1 MRRLPVTLVCAVFAA
16 FLFADFADAQLFR
29 RNIQR
34 TRTVQSGCPGGVCPT
49 ATATR
54 QAIVSRSSGHW
65 THPGTIDGHLQSAH
79 AAQLAQAGISISG
92 MTREQM
98 LDTHDALHE
107 GRSVKTFRAAAV
119 TQPAKSTQSVK
130 VQPTTAPKAVPVA
143 SECTFGLGE
152 VSILEPKV
160 SIPSHVLAQVDDK
173 PKAVAE
179 DPFRKSLTKA
189 IADSRKKGTINFRDA
204 VKLRVAMMS
213 PAFVEKAKELAVTQV
228 AFSGIESPDVPMD
241 ADGVIQVEGINWEVL
256 AAFLEKLMP
265 LILALLKAF
274 GV

>member
-49 ATATR
+49 ATVTR

-65 THPGTIDGHLQSAH
+65 THPGTIENHLQSTHGVSTA
-79 AAQLAQAGISISG
+79 G

-107 GRSVKTFRAAAV
+107 GRSVQTFRAAAV

-241 ADGVIQVEGINWEVL
+241 ADGVIQVEGINWEGL

>member
-34 TRTVQSGCPGGVCPT
+34 TRTVQSVCPGGVCPT
-49 ATATR
+49 ATTTR
-54 QAIVSRSSGHW
+54 QAIVSRGHW
-65 THPGTIDGHLQSAH
+65 SYPGTISGHLQGTHGVSTA
-79 AAQLAQAGISISG
+79 G

-107 GRSVKTFRAAAV
+107 GRYARPTSTIRVAPTPTLTPVVAPAPTSIMQRV
-119 TQPAKSTQSVK
+119 TRPSD
-130 VQPTTAPKAVPVA
+130 
-143 SECTFGLGE
+143 ETFGLGE
-152 VSILEPKV
+152 TVAIEIPK
-160 SIPSHVLAQVDDK
+160 HVLAQVDE
-173 PKAVAE
+173 PQAVAE
-179 DPFRKSLTKA
+179 EPFRKSLTKA
-189 IADSRKKGTINFRDA
+189 IADARKKGTINFRDA

-228 AFSGIESPDVPMD
+228 AFSGVESDDVPMN
-241 ADGVIQVEGINWEVL
+241 ADGAIEVEGINWEGL
-256 AAFLEKLMP
+256 AAFLEKLVP